1 MIADVLKDYIMEARA
16 ETYVKVGD
24 NYEIVLKGFTNI
36 FEGEDEV
43 SPEDSLLAV
52 DHNCED
58 VGDQI
63 VLG

>member
-1 MIADVLKDYIMEARA
+1 MEARA
-16 ETYVKVGD
+16 ETFVKVGAK
-24 NYEIVLKGFTNI
+24 YFYRVIQNI

-43 SPEDSLLAV
+43 SPEDPLLAV

-58 VGDQI
+58 VGDQT